1 MKGNQMRTIRGIVTT
16 GALLG
21 AACTGVGPLSP
32 DVAELG
38 VMVDSP
44 VLTAVGSQTQLHL
57 VFPDG
62 SSTDFPSVSWRS
74 SAPSVL
80 SVNEN
85 GTVTALSHGVA
96 TITAQAGEL
105 TASTSITADV
115 DIVMTARV
123 RSNGSDP
130 VAGNDSASVTLTV
143 QAN

>member
-1 MKGNQMRTIRGIVTT
+1 MRTIRGFLTM
-16 GALLG
+16 GALSF

-32 DVAELG
+32 DGGELG

-44 VLTAVGSQTQLHL
+44 ILNAVGSQTQLHL

-80 SVNEN
+80 SVDEN
-85 GTVTALSHGVA
+85 GTVTARSHGVA
-96 TITAQAGEL
+96 TITAQVGEL
-105 TASTSITADV
+105 TASTTITVDV

>member
-1 MKGNQMRTIRGIVTT
+1 MRPIRGFLTM
-16 GALLG
+16 GAVSL

-32 DVAELG
+32 DGAELG

-44 VLTAVGSQTQLHL
+44 ILTAVGSQTQLHL

-80 SVNEN
+80 SVDEN

-105 TASTSITADV
+105 TASTMITVDV
-115 DIVMTARV
+115 DIVMTA
-123 RSNGSDP
+123 P
-130 VAGNDSASVTLTV
+130 VALSSPAPSG
-143 QAN
+143 